1 MGKLTYQWVATLC
14 SLVEDRQG
22 LVTNVTVLFLRPDRM
37 SVPEDKPVIGVLALQ
52 GSFREHM
59 TLVEKVGGRAV
70 EVRRPAQ
77 LNGCSG
83 LIIPGGESTV
93 MAKLA
98 RNWGLVWHFHTET
111 A

>member
-1 MGKLTYQWVATLC
+1 MSAT
-14 SLVEDRQG
+14 
-22 LVTNVTVLFLRPDRM
+22 
-37 SVPEDKPVIGVLALQ
+37 EDKPVIGVLALQ

-59 TLVEKVGGRAV
+59 ALVEKVGGRAV
-70 EVRRPAQ
+70 EIRRPAE

-98 RNWGLVWHFHTET
+98 RNWGLVWLTRFLQLSRTGPYVVVWDT
-111 A
+111 SGTSGSGL